1 MDYINKAIGGGN
13 SQNAEG
19 TNQNVQTG
27 QQTSSSSGGGFMD
40 KLQGMA
46 GGGRESEKNEDYV
59 DKGVDYVQEHVL
71 GQGPQD
77 NENAIEQAKDEQISD
92 FIRGQAKGFTGGKD
106 YLGQDK

>member
-59 DKGVDYVQEHVL
+59 DKGTILL
-71 GQGPQD
+71 GQTSRLARQP
-77 NENAIEQAKDEQISD
+77 AKLINS
-92 FIRGQAKGFTGGKD
+92 RCRLRSRARLGTGTSG
-106 YLGQDK
+106 